1 MKDSDNIYNN
11 DHEGLDPEL
20 NRPGNKN
27 PFGTGSDYF
36 DRFADKIRS
45 RVDEYEEIKNEAPVL
60 SNIPKYNPFDVPAGY
75 FDELPSLVQQKCNYI
90 KTTPPIPSWLL
101 MLFRPRV
108 AIPVIC
114 LMIIAFTGI
123 HYLNNNNENGKN
135 MYAEETS
142 LDEQLMNIDESTL
155 VEALASASTDE
166 AESDPEKE
174 TIKEYLMDNNI
185 DESNL
190 NNEL

>member
-20 NRPGNKN
+20 NKPGNKN
-27 PFGTGSDYF
+27 PFGTGAGYF
-36 DRFADKIRS
+36 ESFADKIRS
-45 RVDEYEEIKNEAPVL
+45 RVEEYEEIRNDAPLL
-60 SNIPKYNPFDVPAGY
+60 SNIPKYNPFDTPSGY
-75 FDELPSLVQQKCNYI
+75 FDELPSVVQQKCI
-90 KTTPPIPSWLL
+90 DFKTKSSVPPWIL
-101 MLFRPRV
+101 MIFRPRIV
-108 AIPVIC
+108 IPAICVI
-114 LMIIAFTGI
+114 LIAFAGF
-123 HYLNNNNENGKN
+123 HFLNKNNTDVKN
-135 MYAEETS
+135 MYTEEMS
-142 LDEQLMNIDESTL
+142 IDEQLMNIDESTL

-166 AESDPEKE
+166 AESDPENE